1 MKAKTEP
8 RMDRECYFS
17 ALILAYINGD
27 FNHIYFRNLAIIL
40 HMDAL
45 QECVVKFLVCMN
57 CSEEANK
64 MRFEMRFLEWKCL
77 IFD

>member
-8 RMDRECYFS
+8 QMDRECYFS

-27 FNHIYFRNLAIIL
+27 FNHIHFRNLVIIL

-45 QECVVKFLVCMN
+45 QECVV
-57 CSEEANK
+57 
-64 MRFEMRFLEWKCL
+64 
-77 IFD
+77 